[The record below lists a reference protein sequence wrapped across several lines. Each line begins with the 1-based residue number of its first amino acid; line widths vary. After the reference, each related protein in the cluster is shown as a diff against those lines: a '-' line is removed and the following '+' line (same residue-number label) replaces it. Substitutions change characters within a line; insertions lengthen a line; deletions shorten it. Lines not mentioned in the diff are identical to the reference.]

1 MDFKAIKEHV
11 KNNSIV
17 DFCNQSSIELL
28 GNGRYKRLEKHDSCV
43 IDTIRNE
50 FYWNSLGKNGDI
62 INFVQ
67 IYYETNFNTAVEI
80 ISGKNLED
88 FKERVVPTIRYSP
101 PDESK
106 EKKTAFK
113 MELDETDERYSR
125 LFAYLNKTRK
135 ISYKTISEFV
145 DRKLISQDK
154 KGNINFKFIDE
165 NGEISYSKKGSTNKS
180 FNYIDPDAD
189 IRGFRYKPDNL
200 KLEEVK
206 TIYVFESP
214 IDLMSFAD
222 ITNINNKN
230 AVYMSMNGL
239 KHNSIIKNL
248 EDFPNIGSIHLC
260 VDNDIAGKNFIQ
272 IMRELCKSKEHKI
285 LENKSIIDHRPE
297 KSKDWND
304 FLKYIVSI
312 TEMDQIKNSGSYK
325 PEKKIETSK
334 EEPSKKHEEKIKNT
348 KIENQSFECSR

>member
-28 GNGRYKRLEKHDSCV
+28 GNGRYKRLEKYDSCV

-80 ISGKNLED
+80 ISGKSLED
-88 FKERVVPTIRYSP
+88 FKERAIPTIRYCP

-145 DRKLISQDK
+145 DAKLISQDK

-189 IRGFRYKPDNL
+189 IRGFRYKPKDL
-200 KLEEVK
+200 KPEEVR
-206 TIYVFESP
+206 TLYVFESP

-230 AVYMSMNGL
+230 AVYISMNGL

-248 EDFPNIGSIHLC
+248 EDFPNIGSVHLC

-272 IMRELCKSKEHKI
+272 TMKELCRLKEHKT

-312 TEMDQIKNSGSYK
+312 EEMDQMRKNRSEEYRNKKESDNASIIK
-325 PEKKIETSK
+325 SK
-334 EEPSKKHEEKIKNT
+334 EKSKEYI
-348 KIENQSFECSR
+348 R

>member
-17 DFCNQSSIELL
+17 DFCNQSGIGLT
-28 GNGRYKRLEKHDSCV
+28 GNGRYRRLEKHDSCV
-43 IDTIRNE
+43 IDTMRNE

-67 IYYETNFNTAVEI
+67 TYYETDFKTAVEI
-80 ISGKNLED
+80 ITGKNLQD
-88 FKERVVPTIRYSP
+88 FKEKFVPTIRYSP
-101 PDESK
+101 PDKSK
-106 EKKTAFK
+106 EEKSPFK

-145 DRKLISQDK
+145 EKKLISQDR
-154 KGNINFKFIDE
+154 KGNINFKFTDE
-165 NGEISYSKKGSTNKS
+165 NGNISYSKKGSTDKS
-180 FNYIDPDAD
+180 FNYIDSDAD
-189 IRGFRYKPDNL
+189 IRGFRYIPDDLKPEDI
-200 KLEEVK
+200 KS
-206 TIYVFESP
+206 IYVFESP

-222 ITNINNKN
+222 ITNIKNKN
-230 AVYMSMNGL
+230 SVYMAMNGL
-239 KHNSIIKNL
+239 KHNSVIKNL
-248 EDFPNIGSIHLC
+248 EDFPNIESIHLC
-260 VDNDIAGKNFIQ
+260 VDNDNAGKNFIQ
-272 IMRELCKSKEHKI
+272 TIRELCRSNEHEI

-312 TEMDQIKNSGSYK
+312 KEMDQMRKNRSEGYRNKKESDSAALTEQTNK
-325 PEKKIETSK
+325 TKEKEYI
-334 EEPSKKHEEKIKNT
+334 
-348 KIENQSFECSR
+348 R